1 MDAQEKFERSI
12 DFSLKWE
19 GGRNFNIVNGKP
31 VIKGNA
37 KADLGGATAYGIT
50 WPTLKNAYKA
60 GIVSHDDICK
70 LTIDEAKAIYR
81 KNFWDRYGWEELTW
95 PVCLCCLDCCINH
108 GGFAFILQRAIL
120 NCGQPVV
127 VDGKFGPK
135 TFAALKAYIQ
145 LCLAMSQLAKE
156 LKHASP
162 KPQQRE
168 NEKYAFR
175 CWMLRLG
182 FIGDEFKTARTLL
195 LKNVSGNGAWRS

>member
-81 KNFWDRYGWEELTW
+81 KNFWERYGWEELTW

-108 GGFAFILQRAIL
+108 GGFASILQRAVID
-120 NCGQPVV
+120 CGKSVAI
-127 VDGKFGPK
+127 DGKFGPK
-135 TFAALKAYIQ
+135 TFAALKACEPQ
-145 LCLAMSQLAKE
+145 RLARAIYNQRKVYYEKIIARNPTQSVHRKGWIRRAEDMAR
-156 LKHASP
+156 AS
-162 KPQQRE
+162 
-168 NEKYAFR
+168 
-175 CWMLRLG
+175 G
-182 FIGDEFKTARTLL
+182 VIT
-195 LKNVSGNGAWRS
+195 

>member
-135 TFAALKAYIQ
+135 TFAALKACQ
-145 LCLAMSQLAKE
+145 PMTLAK
-156 LKHASP
+156 AIYT
-162 KPQQRE
+162 QRKKYY
-168 NEKYAFR
+168 EKIVAKNSSQKVFMKG
-175 CWMLRLG
+175 WLRRA
-182 FIGDEFKTARTLL
+182 DEMAKE
-195 LKNVSGNGAWRS
+195 SGVIA